1 MVFILYISANADFAL
16 FCGQRVKSMLSFFK
30 CVTVHLVVKMITVIK
45 MIMMIIMEIIMK
57 MIMIKMMAIG
67 GRLQFERGEP
77 SKPSLPPLAAN
88 NYCVADH
95 NEEDEDDDH
104 DHDHDDDKIF

>member
-30 CVTVHLVVKMITVIK
+30 CVTVHLVVKMIK

-67 GRLQFERGEP
+67 GRL
-77 SKPSLPPLAAN
+77 
-88 NYCVADH
+88 
-95 NEEDEDDDH
+95 
-104 DHDHDDDKIF
+104 